1 VDWRNWRLPVKLAA
15 VLAVPVIVAVT
26 LCILQIQTQVDRA
39 NSYEVSQRLVKL
51 QGSLTPVIAGVQ
63 QERTLAASRLA
74 NGNVGQNSAIQQQ
87 ARTVDSAEAAM
98 KDAADKTPSLGETAT
113 GRYQD
118 ALHQLDGLQALR
130 QQVLSGN
137 TDAVTAVA
145 NYSTITKGLLDFGQA
160 LASQLGDPALSGTAS
175 ALQDLLVA
183 QDEVHLQ
190 HSIVL
195 AGILR
200 GHLLGAELRTLQESD
215 VRLQDKTADFLAL
228 ATPAQRDLYQQT
240 VTGSDVNLRKQF
252 EQLALSKA
260 SGTSDRPSSRGQSD
274 TTLPIPADDWN
285 RSSDATSALT
295 AKVSGSLADDLSQ
308 TAASLQDQTST
319 RAGEASVLLMSTLVL
334 AAAIGFVIGRYLLRS
349 LNVLRG
355 AALEVAE
362 DRLPE
367 IVARVHEGDAEDMM
381 LEPMPLDTTEEFGQ
395 LARAFD
401 AVLNQAVRSTVE
413 QAGLRSNLRNIFVN
427 FSRRSQSL
435 VERQLRLMEQLEQ
448 HEEDPDQLANLF
460 KLDHLATRMR
470 RNNENLMVLSGS
482 ELARRFSKPVPMG
495 DVLRAAVS
503 EVEHYERAVVQS
515 EANADVV
522 GYAAGD
528 LVRLLAELLD
538 NATNFSP
545 PDSQVTLGSREQRDG
560 SVLIDVLDKG
570 IGMSEAELEDAN
582 KRVAAEGGGE
592 VPVSRQMG
600 LFVVGRLASRHGFSV
615 RLFSDE
621 DLGGLRAFV
630 LVPAELA
637 KTKERR
643 GPADFGGT
651 LGGFTPAELTAPPA
665 AAANGAGVSHLLA
678 NPNAPEPGV
687 PGPGAPAGPGTGG
700 RRSAAA
706 EAFGGAGRGQPGDR
720 WGTSGPP
727 TQPAE
732 PVSGYGLEQTRPGE
746 TSRPGIEPT
755 RPHSESSWPGVER
768 PAIEPQQRGGH
779 AAQPGAR
786 QPLPPAISPAAGLF
800 TSNASEQPRPED
812 SSPSLGVHGRGQP
825 PAEPHQPT
833 APLYGGGNG
842 VNGSGSDWFAPSGP
856 AEQEAD
862 AAPQEPVL
870 GAPAWS
876 AMSDAW
882 TAETAQHPV
891 IPADPGPDQ
900 YRATPA
906 WSDADRPAEGA
917 APTAERDLAGH
928 GLAEQG
934 LAGHGGASNGYRAD
948 YAPEAASMDGGGF
961 SWFDSLAPDEHSD
974 APAAAPGDDVPP
986 PAPSDPLGHP
996 PAPPEHFGHPAES
1009 SQPRIDLPP
1018 SPEPAEAPAP
1028 PLSQRPEPAAARAE
1042 QKPVDVTSAGLPRRK
1057 PKAHLLPNL
1066 AQKPSTAAP
1075 ESSPASRNPE
1085 RTRGFLSNYQ
1095 AGVRQGRPS
1104 ALQENDNPY
1113 GQENP

>member
-1 VDWRNWRLPVKLAA
+1 LAA

-26 LCILQIQTQVDRA
+26 LCILQIQTQVERA
-39 NSYEVSQRLVKL
+39 NSYEVSQRLVNL
-51 QGSLTPVIAGVQ
+51 QASLGPVIAAVQ

-74 NGNVGQNSAIQQQ
+74 NGNAGQDSAIQQQ
-87 ARTVDSAEAAM
+87 ARTVDAAEDAM
-98 KDAADKTPSLGETAT
+98 KDAAAKTQNLGETAT

-118 ALHQLDGLQALR
+118 ALRLIGGLPALR
-130 QQVLSGN
+130 QQVLVGS

-145 NYSTITKGLLDFGQA
+145 NYSTVTKGLLDFGQA

-190 HSIVL
+190 HAIVL

-200 GHLLGAELRTLQESD
+200 GRLLGTELRTLQESD

-228 ATPAQRDLYQQT
+228 ATPAQQSRYQQT
-240 VTGSDVNLRKQF
+240 VAGSDVNLRKQF
-252 EQLALSKA
+252 EQLALNRA
-260 SGTSDRPSSRGQSD
+260 VGTADRPATGRGQGVD
-274 TTLPIPADDWN
+274 TSLPIPVDDWN
-285 RSSDATSALT
+285 RSSDTTDALM
-295 AKVSGSLADDLSQ
+295 AKVSGSLTDELGQ
-308 TAASLQDQTST
+308 TAAALQDQTST
-319 RAGEASVLLMSTLVL
+319 RAGAASVLLMSTLVV
-334 AAAIGFVIGRYLLRS
+334 AAAVGFVIGRYLLRS
-349 LNVLRG
+349 LNVLRRT
-355 AALEVAE
+355 ALEVAE
-362 DRLPE
+362 NRLPE
-367 IVARVHEGDAEDMM
+367 IVAKVHAGDTEDTV
-381 LEPMPLDTTEEFGQ
+381 LAPMPLDTTEEFGQ

-401 AVLNQAVRSTVE
+401 AVLSQAVRSTVE
-413 QAGLRSNLRNIFVN
+413 QAGLRSNLGNIFVN

-503 EVEHYERAVVQS
+503 EVEHYQRAVVQS

-560 SVLIDVLDKG
+560 SVLIDVLDQG
-570 IGMSEAELEDAN
+570 IGMSGAELEDAN

-630 LVPAELA
+630 LVPAELV

-643 GPADFGGT
+643 GPAE
-651 LGGFTPAELTAPPA
+651 LGGFAPVELTAPPA
-665 AAANGAGVSHLLA
+665 TASNSTDVTHLLA
-678 NPNAPEPGV
+678 NPNVARSGAGV
-687 PGPGAPAGPGTGG
+687 PAGLGQGGPAEPGTGG
-700 RRSAAA
+700 RRSAAV
-706 EAFGGAGRGQPGDR
+706 EAFSGAGRAHQGVPWDAA
-720 WGTSGPP
+720 GPP

-732 PVSGYGLEQTRPGE
+732 PVQGFGLEPSRPGE
-746 TSRPGIEPT
+746 TSRPGIEPV
-755 RPHSESSWPGVER
+755 RPSAESSRPSMELPNIER
-768 PAIEPQQRGGH
+768 PVIERPSIESPGIESPGIESQR
-779 AAQPGAR
+779 PGAGSSAGAA
-786 QPLPPAISPAAGLF
+786 PLPPTISPAAGLF
-800 TSNASEQPRPED
+800 TPSGPEPD
-812 SSPSLGVHGRGQP
+812 QGAVEDGLPARVPGRGRLPADPPHPTGPQFSTNGVSGSSP
-825 PAEPHQPT
+825 
-833 APLYGGGNG
+833 
-842 VNGSGSDWFAPSGP
+842 DWFAANRAADEEP
-856 AEQEAD
+856 AGTGSV
-862 AAPQEPVL
+862 EPVL

-876 AMSDAW
+876 ATDDSMWS
-882 TAETAQHPV
+882 AETRQHPV
-891 IPADPGPDQ
+891 IPADPEPDQ
-900 YRATPA
+900 PSATPA
-906 WSDADRPAEGA
+906 RSATEQPAEEPIPA
-917 APTAERDLAGH
+917 AVNGFGGPGRANNGQQVEHAAASSPVHDGRFGWFDGIASGEVTSASAGPEDTRSGPPAERVTH
-928 GLAEQG
+928 PAETSRPSIERPTPPPVP
-934 LAGHGGASNGYRAD
+934 AV
-948 YAPEAASMDGGGF
+948 APSPPPAERPVA
-961 SWFDSLAPDEHSD
+961 
-974 APAAAPGDDVPP
+974 AAAP
-986 PAPSDPLGHP
+986 
-996 PAPPEHFGHPAES
+996 AE
-1009 SQPRIDLPP
+1009 
-1018 SPEPAEAPAP
+1018 
-1028 PLSQRPEPAAARAE
+1028 PLS
-1042 QKPVDVTSAGLPRRK
+1042 VDVTSAGLPRRR

-1066 AQKPSTAAP
+1066 AQRPSPAAP
-1075 ESSPASRNPE
+1075 ESTPAHRNPE

>member
-1 VDWRNWRLPVKLAA
+1 MISA
-15 VLAVPVIVAVT
+15 
-26 LCILQIQTQVDRA
+26 
-39 NSYEVSQRLVKL
+39 
-51 QGSLTPVIAGVQ
+51 VQ
-63 QERTLAASRLA
+63 QERTLAASRLSD
-74 NGNVGQNSAIQQQ
+74 GNAAINTAIQQQ
-87 ARTVDSAEAAM
+87 GRSVDTAEAAM
-98 KDAADKTPSLGETAT
+98 RDAAAKTPNLGETAT

-118 ALHQLDGLQALR
+118 ALRLLGGLPALR
-130 QQVLSGN
+130 QQVLSGS

-145 NYSTITKGLLDFGQA
+145 NYSTVTKGLLDFGQA
-160 LASQLGDPALSGTAS
+160 LSSQLGDPALSGTAS
-175 ALQDLLVA
+175 ALQDLLIA

-190 HSIVL
+190 HAIVL

-200 GHLLGAELRTLQESD
+200 GHLLGTELRTLQESD

-228 ATPAQRDLYQQT
+228 ATPAQQGLYQQS
-240 VTGSDVNLRKQF
+240 VAGSDVNLRKQF
-252 EQLALSKA
+252 EQLALSRA
-260 SGTSDRPSSRGQSD
+260 TGTSDRPTSGRGQNAD
-274 TTLPIPADDWN
+274 TSLPIPVEDWN
-285 RSSDATSALT
+285 RSSDTTSALM
-295 AKVSGSLADDLSQ
+295 AKVSGSLADELGR

-319 RAGEASVLLMSTLVL
+319 RAGAASVLLMSTLVV

-349 LNVLRG
+349 LNVLRRT
-355 AALEVAE
+355 ALEVAE
-362 DRLPE
+362 NRLPE
-367 IVARVHEGDAEDMM
+367 IVAKVHEGDTEDMM

-503 EVEHYERAVVQS
+503 EIEHYERAVVQS
-515 EANADVV
+515 EANAEVV

-560 SVLIDVLDKG
+560 SVLIDVLDQG

-582 KRVAAEGGGE
+582 KRVSAEGGGE

-630 LVPAELA
+630 LVPAELVR
-637 KTKERR
+637 TKERR

-651 LGGFTPAELTAPPA
+651 LGGFTPAELTTPPA
-665 AAANGAGVSHLLA
+665 TAANGSGVGQLLA
-678 NPNAPEPGV
+678 NPNAADQGT
-687 PGPGAPAGPGTGG
+687 PGAPAGPGGLP

-706 EAFGGAGRGQPGDR
+706 DAFGGAGRAQQGAAWDG
-720 WGTSGPP
+720 GPP
-727 TQPAE
+727 TQPADALQGFGGQPAE
-732 PVSGYGLEQTRPGE
+732 PAPGFGTEPSRPGE
-746 TSRPGIEPT
+746 TSRPGFEPL
-755 RPHSESSWPGVER
+755 RPGETSRPGMDPAGPGTERHALEPRR
-768 PAIEPQQRGGH
+768 PASGP
-779 AAQPGAR
+779 AAGAVP
-786 QPLPPAISPAAGLF
+786 PLPPAISPAADLF
-800 TSNASEQPRPED
+800 TPTGSEPPRGDAED
-812 SSPSLGVHGRGQP
+812 GSLRVPGQSGP
-825 PAEPHQPT
+825 PAEPPQPT
-833 APLYGGGNG
+833 APLFGGNG
-842 VNGSGSDWFAPSGP
+842 VNGASSLDSGVNGSAQDWFAPTQP
-856 AEQEAD
+856 AD
-862 AAPQEPVL
+862 AGSGSGSEDPLL
-870 GAPAWS
+870 GTPSWS
-876 AMSDAW
+876 SGDESTWA
-882 TAETAQHPV
+882 AETAQHPV
-891 IPADPGPDQ
+891 IPAEPEPEP
-900 YRATPA
+900 YSPTPA
-906 WSDADRPAEGA
+906 FSDTVRPAEQAGVDAANGFAEYGA
-917 APTAERDLAGH
+917 PGS
-928 GLAEQG
+928 GFQ
-934 LAGHGGASNGYRAD
+934 D
-948 YAPEAASMDGGGF
+948 YAPPADDGAF
-961 SWFDSLAPDEHSD
+961 SWFDPTPEASGSERPAASAPRED
-974 APAAAPGDDVPP
+974 APAAETSRPAGSSRPAEPSRPGIDLPAAPPSPAETSAPP
-986 PAPSDPLGHP
+986 PASPP
-996 PAPPEHFGHPAES
+996 PAVPE
-1009 SQPRIDLPP
+1009 
-1018 SPEPAEAPAP
+1018 
-1028 PLSQRPEPAAARAE
+1028 RPEPAAAKAE
-1042 QKPVDVTSAGLPRRK
+1042 AVDVTSAGLPRRK
-1057 PKAHLLPNL
+1057 PKAHLLPSL
-1066 AQKPSTAAP
+1066 AQRPSNTAP
-1075 ESSPASRNPE
+1075 ESTPSHRNPE